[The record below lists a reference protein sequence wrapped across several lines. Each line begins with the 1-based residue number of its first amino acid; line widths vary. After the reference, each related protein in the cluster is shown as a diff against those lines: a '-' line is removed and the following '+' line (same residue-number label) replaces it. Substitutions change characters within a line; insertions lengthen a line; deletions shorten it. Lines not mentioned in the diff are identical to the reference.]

1 MSKATKRAAKSR
13 LKVDSVVKNQQRAKP
28 LAKSH
33 RRLTKS
39 CPPVS
44 KSATV
49 SLREKQKLLKVLKK
63 GKTERGL
70 SIIKDVPYK
79 VVRGLAKTVASGELR
94 EKRRQFI
101 RTVWMKL
108 AKTPRELREDRQV
121 KAPNILAEL
130 KKEKRLTF
138 KLPGVDLIRDIM
150 AELRKSYVSLT
161 TLSDRPL
168 RRTSLVN
175 GELTQ
180 SQLNSVNS
188 TQTWTMSQ

>member
-1 MSKATKRAAKSR
+1 
-13 LKVDSVVKNQQRAKP
+13 
-28 LAKSH
+28 
-33 RRLTKS
+33 
-39 CPPVS
+39 
-44 KSATV
+44 
-49 SLREKQKLLKVLKK
+49 LKVLKK
-63 GKTERGL
+63 CKTERGL
-70 SIIKDVPYK
+70 SEIKDVPHK

-94 EKRRQFI
+94 EERRQFI

-108 AKTPRELREDRQV
+108 AKTPREEGEDRQV

-138 KLPGVDLIRDIM
+138 KLPGVDLIRDTM

-161 TLSDRPL
+161 KLPDRRL